1 MVVLLAPI
9 LIVGLVVVSFGL
21 FFKSVLNAKPKYVA
35 IAIVTLSLAYFLNFR
50 NEFYAYNSKIEGSG
64 EIRILAYNLNGDSG
78 HLSSSDFVRELLSFI
93 DSVNADVIAMQEYDL
108 KWNVTLNEELN
119 KRYPYNSDFLIPQWG
134 GYKALYSRFPV
145 RNVICAPREIA
156 PHVVFTEINVNGRWI
171 RFVNVHLASNHYTV
185 NLKDEDA
192 AFADYFSS
200 VKEGYEKRELQSK
213 LIVDSLSK
221 HKYGLPIIIA
231 GDFNDVGGSYT
242 LRILESFGLQDAWW
256 SGGTG
261 IGITYDAHLLKL
273 RLDHILY
280 SKEFELKSVAV
291 PHVKF
296 SDHYPVVAD
305 FVLR

>member
-1 MVVLLAPI
+1 MWVLSCP
-9 LIVGLVVVSFGL
+9 LIIIIFVIAFL
-21 FFKSVLNAKPKYVA
+21 VA
-35 IAIVTLSLAYFLNFR
+35 IAKKQWRWAICFFVCALVSNLYAKWFSISLLDD
-50 NEFYAYNSKIEGSG
+50 SG
-64 EIRILAYNLNGDSG
+64 EKSFRILTYNVNSNANYFVNDTDS
-78 HLSSSDFVRELLSFI
+78 LSALISFI
-93 DSVNADVIAMQEYDL
+93 DSVNADVVALQEYDT
-108 KWNVTLNEELN
+108 KWNVRLNQELN
-119 KRYPYNSDFLIPQWG
+119 KRYLYKSDSLVNAWG
-134 GYKALYSRFPV
+134 NYKALYSKFPV

-192 AFADYFSS
+192 TFADYFSS
-200 VKEGYEKRELQSK
+200 VKEGYEKRKLQSK

-221 HKYGLPIIIA
+221 HKYALPIIIA